1 MELTSLSN
9 PRVKQWSQ
17 LLDKKYRD
25 KQEQFII
32 EGIHVVKEAL
42 VSSAPIRTIVYDQA
56 IGIPI
61 ELQGLGLSTIEWIAA
76 NESIIRKCTDAQH
89 PQPVFAIVDKLR
101 WESSSLLKLP
111 NALIVVVDGVQD
123 PGNLGTI
130 IRSADAV
137 QASGVFIG
145 RGTVDIYNPK
155 TLRSTMGSIFHLPV
169 IEVDLSELLQDA
181 RRDEIQLISTS
192 LQAEQC
198 FYDCD
203 FTKPSWI
210 IVGNE
215 AAGVSTETERWV
227 NEKVI
232 IPMPGQAESLNVA
245 MAATVLLYEAL
256 RQRHYTRRE
265 A

>member
-17 LLDKKYRD
+17 LLEKKYRD

-56 IGIPI
+56 SGIPT
-61 ELQGLGLSTIEWIAA
+61 ELQGLGSSTIEWISA
-76 NESIIRKCTDAQH
+76 NESIIRKCTDAQR
-89 PQPVFAIVDKLR
+89 PQPVFAIVDKLG
-101 WESSSLLKLP
+101 WDSSSLLNLP
-111 NALIVVVDGVQD
+111 NALIIVVDGVQD

-145 RGTVDIYNPK
+145 KGTADVYNPK
-155 TLRSTMGSIFHLPV
+155 TVRSTMGSIFHLPV
-169 IEVDLSELLQDA
+169 IEVDLSEVLQEGV
-181 RRDEIQLISTS
+181 RDKIQLVSTS
-192 LQAEQC
+192 LQADQC

-203 FTKPSWI
+203 FTKPTWI

-215 AAGVSTETERWV
+215 AAGVSAATEQWV

-232 IPMPGQAESLNVA
+232 IPMPGKAESLNVA
-245 MAATVLLYEAL
+245 MATTVLLYEAL